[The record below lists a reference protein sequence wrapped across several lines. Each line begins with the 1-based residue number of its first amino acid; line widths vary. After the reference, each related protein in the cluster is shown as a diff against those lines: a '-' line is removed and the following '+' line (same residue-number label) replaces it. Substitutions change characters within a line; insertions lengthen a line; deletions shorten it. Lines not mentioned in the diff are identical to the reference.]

1 MPIVASATKNSGS
14 NAIMKWP
21 IAMIEP
27 PSSTELRR
35 PSQRSQMTPPT
46 IGVKYTNAVYTP

>member
-1 MPIVASATKNSGS
+1 MPIVASATKNSDS

-35 PSQRSQMTPPT
+35 PSQRSQTMPPT
-46 IGVKYTNAVYTP
+46 IGVKYTNAVYMP